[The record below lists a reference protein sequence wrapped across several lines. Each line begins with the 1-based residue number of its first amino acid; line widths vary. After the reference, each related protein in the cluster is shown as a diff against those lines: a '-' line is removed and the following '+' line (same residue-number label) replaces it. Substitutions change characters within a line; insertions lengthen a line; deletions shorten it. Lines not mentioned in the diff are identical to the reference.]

1 MLNHC
6 SGGSHRTS
14 HQTCS
19 SLSVYSFS
27 ACIQRIH
34 GTHRQH
40 HLCRSHSRLCCASSE
55 IPRSCDGV
63 ETTKQAASCGQRRQ
77 RSLETPVSCLE
88 ALHYSWQ
95 TDRSTPR
102 RGALLVVASHQ
113 RFPHPIHHTVPVSE
127 AVRQRELPAVVQEE
141 PVHLPLPLGRC
152 LSPNLSLLT
161 KQEQIKG
168 GSEHGAAHE
177 KMQV

>member
-1 MLNHC
+1 MLF
-6 SGGSHRTS
+6 
-14 HQTCS
+14 
-19 SLSVYSFS
+19 SLSLSLSILSQHVYNGSMAHTGS
-27 ACIQRIH
+27 IICVEVIH
-34 GTHRQH
+34 RFVVYID
-40 HLCRSHSRLCCASSE
+40 CASSE
-55 IPRSCDGV
+55 IPRSCDGA
-63 ETTKQAASCGQRRQ
+63 ETTKQAASCGQRRRQ
-77 RSLETPVSCLE
+77 RSLETPVVSCLE

-152 LSPNLSLLT
+152 LSPNLSLFNET
-161 KQEQIKG
+161 RTN
-168 GSEHGAAHE
+168 
-177 KMQV
+177 